1 MDQVYTN
8 EKEMMN
14 IIMRRNE
21 DLLVEE
27 AVKFLK
33 SNSTPTIAVPPTLPK
48 AGEVYVFKADKP
60 GASSGKLIVLLSGI
74 DLNACHSVANLSKH
88 NIKLICVVLCKY
100 QLYNLFVV

>member
-27 AVKFLK
+27 AVKILK

-48 AGEVYVFKADKP
+48 AGEVYVFKADK

-74 DLNACHSVANLSKH
+74 DLNACHSVANLSKY
-88 NIKLICVVLCKY
+88 NI
-100 QLYNLFVV
+100 

>member
-27 AVKFLK
+27 AVKILK

-48 AGEVYVFKADKP
+48 AGEVYVFKGDK

-74 DLNACHSVANLSKH
+74 DLNACHSVASLSKH
-88 NIKLICVVLCKY
+88 NIL
-100 QLYNLFVV
+100 N